1 LRKTGNASRKP
12 DWKDLERAERDLL
25 FRIYSYPYAIEDSV
39 RGLKPDSVA
48 TYLLELTRS
57 YNDFYSEC
65 PVLNAE
71 EGKRE
76 RRIEILKMYRN
87 VVKDATDLLGIK
99 ILEEM

>member
-1 LRKTGNASRKP
+1 M
-12 DWKDLERAERDLL
+12 
-25 FRIYSYPYAIEDSV
+25 
-39 RGLKPDSVA
+39 A

-65 PVLNAE
+65 PVLNAA

-87 VVKDATDLLGIK
+87 VVKNATDMLGIK